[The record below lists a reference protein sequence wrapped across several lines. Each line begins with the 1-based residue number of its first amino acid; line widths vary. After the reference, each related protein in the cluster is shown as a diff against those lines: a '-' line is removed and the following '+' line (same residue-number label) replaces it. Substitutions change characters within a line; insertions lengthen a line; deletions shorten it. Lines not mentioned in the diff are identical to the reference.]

1 MARFLFPVSAKHH
14 RQVVRELKG
23 HIDLLANDAGQA
35 RHALLQVD
43 IEALA
48 KAKAVYLETTAG
60 KALGA
65 AQSEIASLR
74 EQLRQFIEA
83 NGATPGSTIEEVY
96 EPLHDDDPEMNDR

>member
-1 MARFLFPVSAKHH
+1 MARFLFPVSARHH
-14 RQVVRELKG
+14 RQVVRELNQ

-48 KAKAVYLETTAG
+48 KAKAVYLETSAG
-60 KALGA
+60 KSLEA
-65 AQSEIASLR
+65 ARTEIASLR

-83 NGATPGSTIEEVY
+83 HAAAPNSTIV
-96 EPLHDDDPEMNDR
+96 EPGELHDDDPEMNDR